1 MKYDLCVIGGGPGGV
16 RAGRLAAQAGLRVVL
31 VERGPLGGTCVNLG
45 CVPKKLFV
53 YASHYAEDFAD
64 ARAFGWDLGTP
75 RFDWTVLRRAKDAA
89 IQRLNGV
96 YARLLAEAGCQVVNG
111 TARVETAQEVAVG
124 PDRLHARHLLIAT
137 GGRALRPE
145 IPGAEHGVVSD
156 DIFHLDALPARAA
169 VVGGGYTAVE
179 MACILLGLGVAV
191 TLVLRTDTPMR
202 GFDDDLRHAL
212 LRVLTQRGMTILPG
226 RETVAIEREGEV
238 RRLCFA
244 DGGGLDADLVLFATG
259 RAPYTTGLGLE
270 ALGMPFSPTGAI
282 PVDER
287 YQSPVE
293 GIGAVGDVL
302 GRAGLTPVAIAEATA
317 FVAHLTGSSAEDV
330 DYVGI
335 PTAVFSQPP
344 MAAVGL
350 SEAAARAA
358 GHRLRIFH
366 NEFRALRTAISGRQD
381 KSLVKLVVDADT
393 DRVLGAHLLGP
404 EADEIIQGFAVA
416 LRSGATKRDFDRTLA
431 VHPTLAEEF
440 VTLRV
445 PVRED

>member
-16 RAGRLAAQAGLRVVL
+16 RAARLAARAGLRVVL
-31 VERGPLGGTCVNLG
+31 IERGPLGGTCVNLG
-45 CVPKKLFV
+45 CIPKKLFV
-53 YASHYAEDFAD
+53 YAAHYAEDFAD
-64 ARAFGWDLGTP
+64 ARAFGWSLGTP
-75 RFDWTVLRRAKDAA
+75 TFDWSVLRSAKDAA

-96 YARLLAEAGCQVVNG
+96 YARLLAEAGCRVINA
-111 TARVETAQEVAVG
+111 TARLQTAQEVVVG
-124 PDRLHARHLLIAT
+124 EERIHARHLLVAT
-137 GGRALRPE
+137 GGRALRPD
-145 IPGAEHGVVSD
+145 IPGAGLGVISD
-156 DIFHLDALPARAA
+156 DIFHLDALPPRAA

-191 TLVLRTDTPMR
+191 TLVTRTDTPMR

-212 LRVLTQRGMTILPG
+212 AHVLAQRGMTLLPG
-226 RETVAIEREGEV
+226 RETLAVEHAGAV
-238 RRLCFA
+238 RRLRFG
-244 DGGGLDADLVLFATG
+244 DGSQLEAELVLFATG
-259 RAPYTTGLGLE
+259 RAPYTAGLGLE
-270 ALGMPFSPTGAI
+270 ALGMPLSPTGAI
-282 PVDER
+282 PVDDR
-287 YQSPVE
+287 YQSPVP

-317 FVAHLTGSSAEDV
+317 YVAHLTGASTEGV
-330 DYVGI
+330 DYVGL

-344 MAAVGL
+344 MASVGL
-350 SEAAARAA
+350 SEEAARAA
-358 GHRLRIFH
+358 GHRLRIFR
-366 NEFRALRTAISGRQD
+366 NEFRALRTAISARAE

-416 LRSGATKRDFDRTLA
+416 LRCGATKRDFDRTIA

-440 VTLRV
+440 VTLRT